1 MARSRTLIGW
11 LANRTIARVEQTVDV
26 ELGTAKVIASTV
38 DELAAAAVSR
48 LRELVAAAQM
58 ARPSRRVRP
67 VLALDELEVREEW
80 RDGRQALERFLIDL
94 GAECD
99 RQPAQGGDAAHWDVA
114 DTTAEVALVY
124 GTPVISLTRRGG
136 TAAIPITAAS
146 VDRLWATH
154 DRAGRLG
161 QLV

>member
-26 ELGTAKVIASTV
+26 ELGTARMIASTV

-94 GAECD
+94 GAD
-99 RQPAQGGDAAHWDVA
+99 RDREPAQGDAAHWDVA